1 MIPSSQTY
9 DPDILT
15 FDPVPPVP
23 PSRSPNCHFECHFYT
38 CTPVVRVE
46 DSFGPSLSHG
56 VQ

>member
-38 CTPVVRVE
+38 CAPVVRVE
-46 DSFGPSLSHG
+46 DSFGPSFSHS